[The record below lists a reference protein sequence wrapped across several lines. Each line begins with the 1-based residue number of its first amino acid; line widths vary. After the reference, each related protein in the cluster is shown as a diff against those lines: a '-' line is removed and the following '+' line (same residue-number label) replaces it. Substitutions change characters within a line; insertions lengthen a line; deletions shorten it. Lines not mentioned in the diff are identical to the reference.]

1 MEKRDKSPKI
11 SLLNSNIL
19 PNDTPYTWAVQMAFS
34 QRTLT
39 RENRGLTVEA

>member
-11 SLLNSNIL
+11 SLENSNTL
-19 PNDTPYTWAVQMAFS
+19 PNDTRYMWAVQMASS

-39 RENRGLTVEA
+39 REIVA